1 MTPDLRSYNGRRR
14 QPPTQQRPQPQSVA
28 AEPRYELLQSSYRD
42 ASRISKLM
50 LMAQ

>member
-14 QPPTQQRPQPQSVA
+14 QPPTQPQSVA

-50 LMAQ
+50 LMTQ